1 MIFVIVQ
8 DYTDSTDLFNSVELH
23 GPFKSEDEAMQ
34 WIDTFEKDCYRRF
47 TITTTTLATISSDAS
62 EWQSDPE

>member
-23 GPFKSEDEAMQ
+23 GPFKTEADAMEWIDME
-34 WIDTFEKDCYRRF
+34 WIDTLERDPYRRF
-47 TITTTTLATISSDAS
+47 TITTTTEHAS
-62 EWQSDPE
+62 

>member
-23 GPFKSEDEAMQ
+23 GPFKTDADAME
-34 WIDTFEKDCYRRF
+34 WIDTFEKDPYRRF
-47 TITTTTLATISSDAS
+47 TITTTTEHAS
-62 EWQSDPE
+62 